1 MRMRGSFMVSTET
14 LSEETL
20 EAAAAWYERLHQELV
35 SADTQRAYAAWL
47 AQSDDHKTAYESVNN
62 TWRRVQGAASDAQIL
77 ALRHET
83 ALRLTRRA
91 SAAIRPLHWTAAA
104 VVLIVLCGAAATLGG
119 WLHSDRLALSGSPAP
134 VHEQT
139 VNHYATAIG
148 ERLAV
153 TLSDGSQVTL
163 DTQSELSVA
172 FTPSERVVRLLRGQA
187 YLKVAK
193 NHQRPF
199 VVEALNRRIV
209 AVGTAFDVRVDGT
222 QVRVAMVEGTV
233 RVEHRE
239 EPADAAGTSR
249 ATPIAAVTITAG
261 EELLADAA
269 VPDRVGVSDPERSTS
284 WLRGQIFFDNARLA
298 DAVAELNRYSNTK
311 IELADPKIAQL
322 HLSGAFATGRSDL
335 FVEALTSYFPVQAV
349 SSGDH
354 LVVLSAKH

>member
-1 MRMRGSFMVSTET
+1 MSTET

-20 EAAAAWYERLHQELV
+20 EVAAAWHERLHQELV

-47 AQSDDHKTAYESVNN
+47 AQSDNHKTAYESVNK
-62 TWRRVQGAASDAQIL
+62 TWRRVQSAGSDPQIL

-91 SAAIRPLHWTAAA
+91 SAAIRPSHWTAAA

-119 WLHSDRLALSGSPAP
+119 WIHSDRLALTWFPAP
-134 VHEQT
+134 VHEQS
-139 VNHYATAIG
+139 VSHYATAIG

-172 FTPSERVVRLLRGQA
+172 FTPAERVVRLLKGQV

-209 AVGTAFDVRVDGT
+209 AVGTAFDVRVDDA

-233 RVEHRE
+233 RVERRGE
-239 EPADAAGTSR
+239 LADAASTSR
-249 ATPIAAVTITAG
+249 AMPIAAVTITAG
-261 EELLADAA
+261 EELIADATI
-269 VPDRVGVSDPERSTS
+269 PDRVSVSDPERSTS

-298 DAVAELNRYSNTK
+298 DAVAELNRYSNTR
-311 IELADPKIAQL
+311 IELADPNIAQL

-335 FVEALTSYFPVQAV
+335 FVEALTGYFPVQVV
-349 SSGDH
+349 SADDH
-354 LVVLSAKH
+354 VVVLGSKHRL